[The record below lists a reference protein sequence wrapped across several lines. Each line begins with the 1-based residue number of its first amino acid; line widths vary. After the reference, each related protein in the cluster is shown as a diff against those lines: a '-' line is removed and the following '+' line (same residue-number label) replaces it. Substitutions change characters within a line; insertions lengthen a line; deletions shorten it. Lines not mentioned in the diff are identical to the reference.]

1 MGETTDQYYLKLHV
15 EDRPGVLAE
24 VADRFGRH
32 GISLERVWQEGFG
45 DEATLSFITH
55 RAQERAFQET
65 VEELRGLPAVHAIA
79 SLLRVEGEE

>member
-1 MGETTDQYYLKLHV
+1 MDRTRDQYYLKLRV

-24 VADRFGRH
+24 IADRFGRN
-32 GISLERVWQEGFG
+32 GISIERVWQEGFG

-55 RAQERAFQET
+55 RAQEGPFQAT
-65 VEELRGLPAVHAIA
+65 VDELRGLAAVHAIA